1 MSTRLQ
7 NKRKV
12 MSEEQKVYIR
22 GAATEEDGKRVIAE
36 LVKRGGKNPI
46 GFRGVG
52 SCQLYYIDDKGIIL
66 HCNLGFDG
74 LRKAS
79 YKEIKLEN
87 GTRS

>member
-1 MSTRLQ
+1 MR
-7 NKRKV
+7 
-12 MSEEQKVYIR
+12 EEQKVFIR

-52 SCQLYYIDDKGIIL
+52 AWGLYYIDDKGIIQ
-66 HCNLGFDG
+66 HCNLGFDE
-74 LRKAS
+74 LRKVS
-79 YKEIKLEN
+79 YKEIKLGN